1 MPRRIEKDWNWIRAQ
16 YGTGLPIRKI
26 AELYS
31 GHFPGESVSHQNI
44 SAYARRHHWSRDKLV
59 EDYRVATLRKV
70 MEKTAVHSPQGRGV
84 KRIDDGKS
92 LVVHE
97 AEVVAMNS
105 ELASEVEFKHRD
117 AGNRTLE
124 VALRILEEVDVN
136 AAGNNGN
143 VNVAALTLAGKAKA
157 LKDLAYAIEKAVNI
171 ERKSWSLDKDE
182 GGVMGAG
189 ANIQVNI
196 NIPEPKPLPE
206 RFR

>member
-1 MPRRIEKDWNWIRAQ
+1 MSRRLEKNWKWIRAQ
-16 YGTGLPIRKI
+16 YETGLPIRKI

-31 GHFPGESVSHQNI
+31 DHFIGESVSHQNI

-59 EDYRVATLRKV
+59 EDYRAETQRVV
-70 MEKTAVHSPQGRGV
+70 MEKTVVQAPQGRGM
-84 KRIDDGKS
+84 KRQDDRKS
-92 LVVHE
+92 LEVYE

-105 ELASEVEFKHRD
+105 ELASEVELIHRE
-117 AGNRTLE
+117 AGKRTLE
-124 VALRILEEVDVN
+124 VALRILEEVDAN

-157 LKDLAYAIEKAVNI
+157 LKDLAYAIDKAVSI
-171 ERKSWSLDKDE
+171 ERKSWSMDKNE
-182 GGVMGAG
+182 GGALGTG